1 MMQDEPAKTT
11 TDEKADQGEENV
23 EEITIEIVQN
33 QLVNNFRP
41 VQPLNN
47 RLIYRTFTYEPRKE
61 VRYVVRYSS
70 QNNLAISSTAP
81 SFIILF
87 SCFIFTLFLSR

>member
-1 MMQDEPAKTT
+1 MQDEPAKTT
-11 TDEKADQGEENV
+11 TDEKADQVEENV
-23 EEITIEIVQN
+23 EEITIEIVQD

-61 VRYVVRYSS
+61 VRYVVRYNS

>member
-1 MMQDEPAKTT
+1 MQDEPAKTT
-11 TDEKADQGEENV
+11 TDEKADQVEENV
-23 EEITIEIVQN
+23 EEITIEIVQD

-61 VRYVVRYSS
+61 VRYVVRYNS

-87 SCFIFTLFLSR
+87 SCFIFKLFLSR